1 MIQKKLMILLFALL
15 LPISVFASLEA
26 EFPLDD
32 ALYGTDTITNL
43 ADLSQNGS
51 GFGKVFNPG
60 NTTNVTIED
69 GAMVFNGVDSQ
80 LTSISTYNLSLNNS
94 EFTYSAWIKPNTI
107 VTTND
112 YNEQPVIFRMF
123 QNPNNLFIT
132 QRNSELHFRIIKVGF
147 DQTLKYPQYINQYKH
162 FVFTI
167 SSDNISRLYV
177 NGVFDE
183 QSAANI
189 NGFNDIVSAF
199 DMGFSSGLRYFNG
212 SLSDVLIFNRALNAT
227 EVAEM
232 YAQGRGSYS
241 LIGDG
246 LVAQYSGRDY
256 NGTALAPTE
265 IYDTNHLVS
274 SGPITVPNGTGVWA
288 QPYNVSRTAMS
299 FDGVD
304 DYIDMGQNYNNFG
317 TESFSLGAW
326 TKQNVA
332 QTATFR
338 HIFSVYS
345 GGVNGSYSLRYSNNN
360 RLEFILWNGTS
371 AISHSVL
378 NTDNTDLKHVF
389 VVVDR
394 SNNKFIMY
402 IDGVQVGESAS
413 IPSDFNTS
421 SAQSLVIGAR
431 NIASPS
437 LFFNGSISD
446 VRIYNTSLT
455 AAEVYAIY
463 SGQNIST
470 PAIFVSNPNEGETIY
485 NTNKVDLDVVPSG
498 GAIDSV
504 WYNIGGSNITLNAYS
519 TELTLAEGTYNAI
532 VYVNN
537 TLGLISSTTVSW
549 VMGDVNICDNT
560 VNTLSKILVL
570 MILLSIVFLFVTKI
584 GGFEVD
590 TFTYILVVLIMIAI
604 VVLSQVLV
612 RVLAGATC

>member
-1 MIQKKLMILLFALL
+1 MIHKKLMILLFALL

-32 ALYGTDTITNL
+32 ALYGTDTITNQV
-43 ADLSQNGS
+43 DLSQNGS

-60 NTTNVTIED
+60 TATNVTISD

-94 EFTYSAWIKPNTI
+94 EFTYSGWIKPNTI
-107 VTTND
+107 VTTNN
-112 YNEQPVIFRMF
+112 YNEQPVIFRMN
-123 QNPNNLFIT
+123 QGSNVLYIT
-132 QRNSELHFRIIKVGF
+132 QRNSELHFRTDYDFF
-147 DQTLKYPQYINQYKH
+147 DQTLRYPQYVNEYKH

-167 SSDNISRLYV
+167 SSDNRSRLYV

-183 QSAANI
+183 QSVANI
-189 NGFNDIVSAF
+189 NGWSDIVSSF
-199 DMGFSSGLRYFNG
+199 DIGYSGTLSYFNG
-212 SLSDVLIFNRALNAT
+212 SIDDVLIYNRALNES
-227 EVAEM
+227 EVSAL
-232 YAQGRGSYS
+232 YDQGRGSYS
-241 LIGDG
+241 LILDG

-288 QPYNVSRTAMS
+288 QPYNLSSKTGMT

-304 DYIDMGQNYNNFG
+304 DYVRVDNFSIGEVAPELSWSFWALSSSGTGNSDYILRNSQQSFG
-317 TESFSLGAW
+317 TYISYLG
-326 TKQNVA
+326 TSMQSIIRLN
-332 QTATFR
+332 
-338 HIFSVYS
+338 
-345 GGVNGSYSLRYSNNN
+345 NGSYIITSPISLSANMWQHWTTVYNNQTGLLFYKNGILVSNNSFTSDGLTN
-360 RLEFILWNGTS
+360 TTLASFLEIGR
-371 AISHSVL
+371 
-378 NTDNTDLKHVF
+378 HVY
-389 VVVDR
+389 D
-394 SNNKFIMY
+394 SNSTM
-402 IDGVQVGESAS
+402 
-413 IPSDFNTS
+413 
-421 SAQSLVIGAR
+421 
-431 NIASPS
+431 
-437 LFFNGSISD
+437 NGSISD
-446 VRIYNTSLT
+446 LRIYNNSLSPQ
-455 AAEVYAIY
+455 EVYAIY
-463 SGQNIST
+463 SGESIST

-485 NTNKVDLDVVPSG
+485 NTNKVDLDVLPSG

-519 TELTLAEGTYNAI
+519 TELTLAEGAYNAI

-560 VNTLSKILVL
+560 VNTLSKIFVL